1 MRLKKEETTQVEIV
15 FKLSP
20 KEMRR
25 VMTAIM
31 DHVMEDFK
39 GKPEKALP
47 REIVVPMLKRCAS
60 FNDMMRINY
69 NGVTYKLS
77 DEFSFSHE
85 CQSSADREKLYD
97 SYNSFMMT
105 TEFTTSLGNK
115 NKPTFRVWYK

>member
-1 MRLKKEETTQVEIV
+1 MRLKKEETTQAEIV

-31 DHVMEDFK
+31 DHVMEDFR
-39 GKPEKALP
+39 GKPEMALP

-77 DEFSFSHE
+77 DEFSYNSRE
-85 CQSSADREKLYD
+85 RSSSDREKFL
-97 SYNSFMMT
+97 STYNTFMMT
-105 TEFTTSLGNK
+105 MEFTTLLGNK

>member
-1 MRLKKEETTQVEIV
+1 MRLKKEEKTEVEIV

-25 VMTAIM
+25 VMTTIM

-39 GKPEKALP
+39 GKPEMALP

-77 DEFSFSHE
+77 DDFSYNNQDRS
-85 CQSSADREKLYD
+85 SSARKKFLDT
-97 SYNSFMMT
+97 YNTFVMT
-105 TEFTTSLGNK
+105 TEFTASSGNK
-115 NKPTFRVWYK
+115 HKPSFRVWYK

>member
-1 MRLKKEETTQVEIV
+1 MRLKKEEKTEVEIV

-25 VMTAIM
+25 VMTTIM
-31 DHVMEDFK
+31 DYVMEDFK
-39 GKPEKALP
+39 GKQEMALP

-77 DEFSFSHE
+77 DEFSYNNHE
-85 CQSSADREKLYD
+85 RSSSDREKFL
-97 SYNSFMMT
+97 STYNTFMMT
-105 TEFTTSLGNK
+105 MEFTTSLGNK